1 MSGLQNIRNNLS
13 GVLAKIIAGAIIV
26 TFALFFGWGTVFT
39 GSDANNIAKV
49 NGKNINVIDLG
60 FETNAQQYLFSQ
72 RYDDLDLDEEVLR
85 ALATNSL
92 IRRELVLQYLDELDV
107 IIPEQIAY
115 KEFMSDPSFQS
126 EGRFSQER
134 FEAVIRNMGFTTNDY
149 ISRVR
154 KDKALNYWRSSI
166 YDSNFFS
173 RKRIEDLLELASQTR
188 DLSFVPFKLEVEINN
203 VKLNPEDT
211 LQHYENTK
219 EQYIKEEEVKLRYIQ
234 LDKNSLRSDIEILEK
249 DVETEYAFYLDNFNT
264 NPSRA
269 ASHIMINIS
278 EERSRDEAEKL
289 INDISKQLSD
299 KNNFLELVKL
309 FSEDEAT
316 IDFEGSLGVSTGESF
331 PKEFENALRVLKVG
345 EFSEPIELDNS
356 FHILLLTEL
365 NQPSPETYI
374 KKSDSIREKLMEVQ
388 LNSNY
393 FSLLDKANNLIYSS
407 NDFTEISSSLG
418 ISAITTGFF
427 SKDLLEEKLNYQIV
441 EDFIFTEDRSN
452 GISEVLE
459 VDDSIAFILEVVD
472 MNQATILSFEDV
484 QNKVQDSLR
493 SKLASEIIFKK
504 SSDFINDVE
513 LSSFEEALKKNNITK
528 QSYKEVSR
536 DSSLLP
542 NKALADLFGISR
554 GTSNNELFI
563 SNQTNGDIFILSL
576 DEVNDA
582 AAEISEDQIDQFTKL
597 MQQER
602 VNSLVSQVQRSLE
615 ENADIVLLNNLDN

>member
-1 MSGLQNIRNNLS
+1 
-13 GVLAKIIAGAIIV
+13 
-26 TFALFFGWGTVFT
+26 
-39 GSDANNIAKV
+39 
-49 NGKNINVIDLG
+49 
-60 FETNAQQYLFSQ
+60 
-72 RYDDLDLDEEVLR
+72 
-85 ALATNSL
+85 
-92 IRRELVLQYLDELDV
+92 
-107 IIPEQIAY
+107 
-115 KEFMSDPSFQS
+115 
-126 EGRFSQER
+126 
-134 FEAVIRNMGFTTNDY
+134 
-149 ISRVR
+149 
-154 KDKALNYWRSSI
+154 
-166 YDSNFFS
+166 
-173 RKRIEDLLELASQTR
+173 
-188 DLSFVPFKLEVEINN
+188 
-203 VKLNPEDT
+203 
-211 LQHYENTK
+211 
-219 EQYIKEEEVKLRYIQ
+219 
-234 LDKNSLRSDIEILEK
+234 
-249 DVETEYAFYLDNFNT
+249 
-264 NPSRA
+264 
-269 ASHIMINIS
+269 MINIS

-472 MNQATILSFEDV
+472 INQATILSFEDV

-513 LSSFEEALKKNNITK
+513 LSSFKEALKKNNITK

-582 AAEISEDQIDQFTKL
+582 ATEISEDQIDQFTKL